1 MKKSTVFIVFFACLA
16 LFACNKSESDINE
29 EYSSGVVLIK
39 NTGYYELKI
48 NDELSAYFTNYS
60 EEKGLENFTVDKD
73 SIVMATSFGT
83 GFFISDK
90 GEIATNNHVVG
101 SMVSEKQALKAK
113 GKILTDLKG
122 FCRMQYNSY
131 EQALGEINNA
141 LLAYYFYDTYDAQ
154 YYELSQA
161 QELCKQYMQAYSD
174 TYDYLCDVDGS
185 NVDFAYINKIS
196 IAYNDEYIT
205 GETDFTPCVLKSS
218 DPENDIAIIQLKNKK
233 TPQDKHIFEIPKED
247 PIETKSL
254 FYPNKNE
261 KLFMLGFNLGPTL
274 ALTKDGVKSQ
284 CTTGAISQKRDN
296 NYMYSIPALP
306 GSSGSPV
313 LNRKG
318 ELVAINF
325 AGIGSTQ
332 NFNYGIKVK
341 YLRNLINK

>member
-16 LFACNKSESDINE
+16 FFACNKSESEINY

-131 EQALGEINNA
+131 EQALGEIN
-141 LLAYYFYDTYDAQ
+141 
-154 YYELSQA
+154 
-161 QELCKQYMQAYSD
+161 
-174 TYDYLCDVDGS
+174 V
-185 NVDFAYINKIS
+185 
-196 IAYNDEYIT
+196 
-205 GETDFTPCVLKSS
+205 
-218 DPENDIAIIQLKNKK
+218 
-233 TPQDKHIFEIPKED
+233 IP
-247 PIETKSL
+247 
-254 FYPNKNE
+254 
-261 KLFMLGFNLGPTL
+261 L
-274 ALTKDGVKSQ
+274 ALFQ
-284 CTTGAISQKRDN
+284 
-296 NYMYSIPALP
+296 LP
-306 GSSGSPV
+306 CG
-313 LNRKG
+313 
-318 ELVAINF
+318 
-325 AGIGSTQ
+325 Q
-332 NFNYGIKVK
+332 
-341 YLRNLINK
+341 